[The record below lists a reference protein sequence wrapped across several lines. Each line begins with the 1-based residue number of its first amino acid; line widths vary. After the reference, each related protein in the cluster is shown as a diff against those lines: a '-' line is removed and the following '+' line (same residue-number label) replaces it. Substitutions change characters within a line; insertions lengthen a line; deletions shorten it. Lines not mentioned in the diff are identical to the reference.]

1 MMILEKIISIERVK
15 IWGSDVDKWT
25 VIDEL
30 ADLIAATGKG
40 IDREALI
47 RDTLDREYKGST
59 GIGKGIAIPHA
70 RTAGVDGLVGAL
82 GISERGIDFE
92 SEDGQPCHLI
102 FLILAPHEESTRYL
116 KALSAVAFIGKDD
129 AIISRLK
136 SASSPDEV
144 ISILGEVES
153 GNH

>member
-1 MMILEKIISIERVK
+1 MILEKIISSARVK
-15 IWGSDVDKWT
+15 IYDSDADKWT
-25 VIDEL
+25 VIEEL
-30 ADLIAATGKG
+30 ADLIVATGEG
-40 IDREALI
+40 IDRETLVG
-47 RDTLDREYKGST
+47 DTLDREYKGST

-70 RTAGVDGLVGAL
+70 RTTGVSSLVGAL
-82 GISERGIDFE
+82 GISEQGVDFE

-144 ISILGEVES
+144 ISILEEVES